1 MGNGIVKL
9 APCLFGEQFCRTP
22 ASVTS
27 VAYDDELGHAF
38 AYLPSG
44 KTPILPTIS
53 GATVS
58 ANSATAL
65 STSLSTDSSSDSAV
79 FQSSASFFSC
89 PLLYSASLRTRPHR
103 AYGKTL
109 RWAKGKAG
117 EDRVHLVLSEERG
130 FLFVGIYDGFNGPDA
145 TDYLLSNLFPAAQR
159 ELNHLLRHEKGGSSE
174 DGHSQ
179 ILKALNQALWKTE
192 EGYLDIADNMVLE
205 HPELSLMGSCVLVMV
220 MMGKDVYFMNVG
232 DSRAVLAQSIK
243 DQDASSCS
251 LSTRQ
256 ITSDHSTCVKEE
268 VRRIKEEHPD
278 DVSAIANDRV
288 KGHLYHHE
296 LAEGDKFL
304 ILSSDG
310 LYQYFTNEEAVAEVE
325 QFVRTTPGGDPAKHL
340 VEQVLRRA
348 AKKAGQSVGWSYTNC
363 LRFHRE
369 NEDVTMM
376 TFL

>member
-1 MGNGIVKL
+1 
-9 APCLFGEQFCRTP
+9 
-22 ASVTS
+22 
-27 VAYDDELGHAF
+27 
-38 AYLPSG
+38 
-44 KTPILPTIS
+44 
-53 GATVS
+53 
-58 ANSATAL
+58 
-65 STSLSTDSSSDSAV
+65 
-79 FQSSASFFSC
+79 
-89 PLLYSASLRTRPHR
+89 
-103 AYGKTL
+103 
-109 RWAKGKAG
+109 
-117 EDRVHLVLSEERG
+117 
-130 FLFVGIYDGFNGPDA
+130 
-145 TDYLLSNLFPAAQR
+145 
-159 ELNHLLRHEKGGSSE
+159 
-174 DGHSQ
+174 
-179 ILKALNQALWKTE
+179 
-192 EGYLDIADNMVLE
+192 
-205 HPELSLMGSCVLVMV
+205 MV

-288 KGHLYHHE
+288 KGYLQVTRAFGAGFLKQPKWNEALLEVFRINYVGNSPYITCRPSLYHHE

-348 AKKAGQSVGWSYTNC
+348 AKKA
-363 LRFHRE
+363 
-369 NEDVTMM
+369 EDKPPIKRTV
-376 TFL
+376 